1 MKAVVE
7 RFFRSQSEQIS
18 SVFHRIASILKTPKG
33 INTNPWDRFTPI
45 RGLEKMGKWDIII
58 TELIIN
64 GSNRLSLLEM
74 HFLKIR
80 HSLKEKYYSFL
91 LFNALLKRAKIQKYN
106 YGGNLMKKLFSL
118 IICVALLF
126 SITFSGTAFA
136 ATVYETE
143 SNDSTG
149 TANTISA
156 GDTVFGKI
164 SFDKD
169 NDYYKLRLTASAST
183 TFSLSNIPSGCDY
196 DLILYDANG
205 SIIGSSTAFGNTSEK
220 ITQTLSAGLYYINV
234 KGYSGTSS
242 SNYKLTV
249 SGSGSTTPTTPPVH
263 GGGCL
268 RIQRYP

>member
-1 MKAVVE
+1 
-7 RFFRSQSEQIS
+7 
-18 SVFHRIASILKTPKG
+18 
-33 INTNPWDRFTPI
+33 
-45 RGLEKMGKWDIII
+45 
-58 TELIIN
+58 
-64 GSNRLSLLEM
+64 
-74 HFLKIR
+74 
-80 HSLKEKYYSFL
+80 
-91 LFNALLKRAKIQKYN
+91 
-106 YGGNLMKKLFSL
+106 MKKLFSL
-118 IICVALLF
+118 IICAALLF

-156 GDTVFGKI
+156 GDTVYGKI

-169 NDYYKLRLTASAST
+169 NDYYKLRLTAGTST
-183 TFSLSNIPSGCDY
+183 TFSLSNIPGGCDY

-220 ITQTLSAGLYYINV
+220 ITRTLSAGLYYINV

-242 SNYKLTV
+242 SNYTLTV

-263 GGGCL
+263 GGDAYEFNDTRELASNMGSGSLYLEANIHPLGDVDYYRFSVSSTTTEHIVLYNPAVDLSYHFSVYNSTGGYVCSDGGIGDCTVTLSPGTYYIKVFSYSSESVLNYRL
-268 RIQRYP
+268 RMTAV